1 MVINFILETHHFGF
15 SCVLLCSL
23 GIKQSNASRNKARH
37 KIISAVAFVI
47 ILVESPC
54 LGNITDAMTQHL
66 SEDECDL

>member
-1 MVINFILETHHFGF
+1 MYLKGNQFHLRNAQFW
-15 SCVLLCSL
+15 VLLCSL
-23 GIKQSNASRNKARH
+23 GIKQSKASRYKARH